1 MKWNWL
7 IKKYNLSLLFLW
19 AVSGCVG
26 PPDHE
31 YGLVENFPVVIN
43 TENVFTFSLF
53 GDKYSSE
60 DTYQLNMVL
69 SDSIHKVITSLIVS
83 EYAGSNRDTT
93 LIYIENDS
101 TIADFF
107 SIHAN
112 YSSPPIETDVDSVSY
127 FPKRIT
133 FKSDQFSG
141 KLELLMIRS
150 DI

>member
-1 MKWNWL
+1 MKTY
-7 IKKYNLSLLFLW
+7 KLSLLFLW
-19 AVSGCVG
+19 GMFGCVG
-26 PPDHE
+26 PPDYE
-31 YGLVENFPVVIN
+31 YGLVENYPVVIN

-107 SIHAN
+107 TIHAN
-112 YSSPPIETDVDSVSY
+112 YSSPPKESEVDSVFY
-127 FPKRIT
+127 YPKRISI
-133 FKSDQFSG
+133 KSDQFSG
-141 KLELLMIRS
+141 KLEFLMVRS
-150 DI
+150 NL